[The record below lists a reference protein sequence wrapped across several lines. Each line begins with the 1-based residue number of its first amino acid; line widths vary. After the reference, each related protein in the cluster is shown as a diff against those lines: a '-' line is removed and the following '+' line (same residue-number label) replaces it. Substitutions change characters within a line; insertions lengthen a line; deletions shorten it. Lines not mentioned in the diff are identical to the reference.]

1 MNEYINNMIEI
12 ATPEALLF
20 SRGISIAFGIIVIVA
35 GLIIM
40 AKKKDKKSTPA
51 WICIGIG
58 AAVVIS
64 NAVLLISSY
73 L

>member
-1 MNEYINNMIEI
+1 MNEYVNSMIENI
-12 ATPEALLF
+12 PPETLLF
-20 SRGISIAFGIIVIVA
+20 SRCISITFGIIIIIT

-58 AAVVIS
+58 AAATIV
-64 NAVLLISSY
+64 NTVLLISSY